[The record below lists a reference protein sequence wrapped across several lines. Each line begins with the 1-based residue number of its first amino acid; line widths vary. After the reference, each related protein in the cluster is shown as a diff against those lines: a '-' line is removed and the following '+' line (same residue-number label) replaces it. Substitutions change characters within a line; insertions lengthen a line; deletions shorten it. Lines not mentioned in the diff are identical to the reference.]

1 MEGSNLGNWL
11 EKTVELKKKIIAS
24 TCYVPDTTFLGASD
38 MFVILPIS
46 LQDSYYPSFTNGE
59 SER

>member
-1 MEGSNLGNWL
+1 MEGSNLGNRL
-11 EKTVELKKKIIAS
+11 EKTVELKKEIIAG
-24 TCYVPDTTFLGASD
+24 TCHVPDTTYLGASD

>member
-1 MEGSNLGNWL
+1 MEGSNLGNRL
-11 EKTVELKKKIIAS
+11 EKTVELKKIYIAG
-24 TCYVPDTTFLGASD
+24 TCHVSDTTLLGDSD

-59 SER
+59 FER